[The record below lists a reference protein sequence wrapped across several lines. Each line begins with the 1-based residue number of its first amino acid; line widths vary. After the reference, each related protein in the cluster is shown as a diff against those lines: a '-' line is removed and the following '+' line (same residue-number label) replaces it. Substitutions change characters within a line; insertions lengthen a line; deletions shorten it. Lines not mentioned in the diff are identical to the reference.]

1 MHKIDCSKIVLHKGV
16 YKKTASVGDAIFM
29 ITGMT
34 IGAGV
39 LGIPY
44 AVAQVGLKIGL
55 FYILILGLT
64 VLCLNLMIGEVA
76 VRTKE
81 NFQLPGFAGKYLGVW
96 AKELMSLIVIV
107 SGLGALLAYIV
118 GEGQALSAIFGG
130 DAMWWSVFF
139 WSVMSFMV
147 WRGLQTIKTAEK
159 ILSAAVITIILA
171 ISLFLIPQIKAENFY
186 YQNYA
191 RIFLPFGIILFALH
205 GAPAIAEAH
214 ALLPGSE
221 RRFRRALII
230 GTLIPIFVY
239 IIFALAVVGDQGLR
253 TTPIATIGLGQA
265 YGFKMLFLANLFA
278 VFAMGT
284 GFMGLGTAL
293 KQSLICDHKVSI
305 VPAFLFTVLVPL
317 TLFMLGLRNF
327 VNILDVVGG
336 LFIGVEAVLI
346 VLIYWR
352 AKNRGDVPVHN
363 YNLRHIWL
371 LIIPV
376 LLVFTFATLISIM
389 KVAN

>member
-1 MHKIDCSKIVLHKGV
+1 MPKIDCSKIVLHKGV

-55 FYILILGLT
+55 FYIFILGIT
-64 VLCLNLMIGEVA
+64 VLCLNLMLGEVV
-76 VRTKE
+76 VRTRE
-81 NFQLPGFAGKYLGVW
+81 NYQLPGLAGKYLGLW
-96 AKELMSLIVIV
+96 AKELMSLIIIV

-118 GEGQALSAIFGG
+118 GEGQALSAILGG
-130 DAMWWSVFF
+130 NPVWWSVFF
-139 WSVMSFMV
+139 WSVMSFLV
-147 WRGLQTIKTAEK
+147 WRGLQTVKTAEK
-159 ILSAAVITIILA
+159 ILSAAVITIILS
-171 ISLFLIPQIKAENFY
+171 ISMFLIPQVKEINFV

-191 RIFLPFGIILFALH
+191 KIFLPFGIILFALH

-221 RRFRRALII
+221 RRFRRALIF

-239 IIFALAVVGDQGLR
+239 FVFSLAVVGSQGLN
-253 TTPIATIGLGQA
+253 TTTIATIGLGEN

-278 VFAMGT
+278 VFSMGT

-293 KQSLICDHKVSI
+293 KQSLVCDHKAPPILAFLLTVSI
-305 VPAFLFTVLVPL
+305 PL
-317 TLFMLGLRNF
+317 ALFMLGWRNF
-327 VNILDVVGG
+327 FTILETVGG
-336 LFIGVEAVLI
+336 LFIGVEAIVI
-346 VLIYWR
+346 VLIYWQ
-352 AKNRGDVPVHN
+352 AKKKGDVPVNN

-376 LLVFTFATLISIM
+376 LLVFTFATLASIM
-389 KVAN
+389 KVIN